1 MITLKQSYKELGY
14 IFDMPAPRQIKPR
27 VFLYISLAT
36 DVSIASAKFIAAAF
50 TGSASMIS
58 EGIHSVID
66 AISQVMLIWGVKV
79 SKRKADIDHPFG
91 YGRELYFW
99 SFIVSLVIFILGGC
113 ISVWQG
119 FNRLHQPF
127 FAGNPNWNYA
137 ILLIAFIFNLISM
150 LSALKVF
157 NEQRGKISFWKALIH
172 TKDPSTII
180 VLLGDIG
187 DLIGL
192 TIAFFGI
199 YIGRLMHD
207 AYYDGIASMVIGI
220 ILIVI
225 SGFLIRESKS
235 LLMGE
240 TIHPKRVKKIIA
252 LVEWD
257 ENVVKVK
264 KHFSIYRSPEDI
276 FLQLNTVFKDD
287 LTTHQIT
294 DTIERIT
301 KNVKSEYPLIKQL
314 FIEPVAK

>member
-1 MITLKQSYKELGY
+1 MKSRL
-14 IFDMPAPRQIKPR
+14 
-27 VFLYISLAT
+27 FLYISLLTDLTIAT
-36 DVSIASAKFIAAAF
+36 AKFVAAAF

-66 AISQVMLIWGVKV
+66 TISQVMLIWGVKV
-79 SKRKADIDHPFG
+79 SRRKADIDHPFG

-119 FNRLHQPF
+119 FNRLHEPF
-127 FAGNPNWNYA
+127 FEGNANWNYA
-137 ILLIAFIFNLISM
+137 ILGIAFVFNLVSM
-150 LSALKVF
+150 LSALKAF
-157 NEQRGKISFWKALIH
+157 NQQRGATGFWKALIH

-192 TIAFFGI
+192 IIAFFGI
-199 YIGRLMHD
+199 YIGRMLHNS
-207 AYYDGIASMVIGI
+207 YYDGIASILIGI
-220 ILIVI
+220 ILIII

-240 TIHPKRVKKIIA
+240 TIHPKKIKKIIA
-252 LVEWD
+252 LVEKD
-257 ENVVKVK
+257 TNVVKVK
-264 KHFSIYRSPEDI
+264 KHLSIYRSPEDI
-276 FLQLNTVFKDD
+276 LLQLNTVFKDSLD
-287 LTTHQIT
+287 TRQLT

-301 KNVKSEYPLIKQL
+301 KVVKSEYPLIKQV